1 MTNIILKVTP
11 EISLNAALA
20 IKGDKGDTGATGP
33 QGIQGL
39 KGDKGDT
46 GQAGGAGDGRKA
58 FKPGAGAVIGSV
70 HNDRVGIEVYGPTGE
85 PVERVAPFAPKF
97 DFLTDRIGV
106 FVIYAS
112 ETSPGYDDRIVI
124 YESDADGR
132 PTGTPT
138 LSSNVDATQVGLRD
152 APISFSFQKDKLYWI
167 GIRSS
172 FRTEGRQPVYSEIL
186 CSGANGAD
194 SFDYPLMSLRRAVA
208 VDDVTDYPAYSNDLL
223 SAENPVSV
231 LMRIAE

>member
-1 MTNIILKVTP
+1 MKNIILNLTP
-11 EISLNAALA
+11 AMQATTGGIDPQRQIALEVCMA
-20 IKGDKGDTGATGP
+20 IKGEP
-33 QGIQGL
+33 
-39 KGDKGDT
+39 

-58 FKPGAGAVIGSV
+58 FKPGAGAVISSV

-172 FRTEGRQPVYSEIL
+172 FRTEGTQPVYPEIL

-194 SFDYPLMSLRRAVA
+194 SFYYPLMSLRRAVA